1 MVPVSFFQDFCS
13 RLPFPLHPGTKWT
26 GSAFGRPEWNRW
38 IVKFARSLQGV
49 ICRILHLTFTY
60 IYHRIYLQYLAISGS
75 TWQSTWHCL
84 NHQVINPTVKVLLM
98 ELGTS
103 FVMFSSASIHLKLD
117 EDRQGLY
124 ITYMTAY
131 LVFNWIHI
139 EYHCFFLLQA
149 KQVML

>member
-75 TWQSTWHCL
+75 NWKSTWQSTWQSTWHCL

-103 FVMFSSASIHLKLD
+103 FVMFSSASIHFKLD

-124 ITYMTAY
+124 ITYIY
-131 LVFNWIHI
+131 NLYDSLPCV
-139 EYHCFFLLQA
+139 
-149 KQVML
+149 